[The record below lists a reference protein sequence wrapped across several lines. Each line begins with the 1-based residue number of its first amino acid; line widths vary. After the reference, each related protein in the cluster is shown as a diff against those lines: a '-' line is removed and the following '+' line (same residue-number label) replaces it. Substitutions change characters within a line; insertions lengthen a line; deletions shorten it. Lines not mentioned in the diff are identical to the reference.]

1 MILTR
6 LKEFADTQ
14 MTLPPTMYADVPI
27 RWLIEL
33 DEGGNFTGLTPL
45 GGNDKS
51 DKRGQSFTA
60 PTLVRSSGISPKLL
74 ADNAEYVLGI
84 AREKSKPKRVA
95 DAHSQFK
102 QLVQACAEQT
112 KDESLNVVTN
122 FLDTFDVETLAL
134 PEDFDASMTLSF
146 RVHLPSRSIIPADA
160 RENLRDVEA
169 FWAEYT
175 ATGGAKD
182 DRPIMMCLVTGEER
196 PVEQRLP
203 EKIKG
208 IPDGQT
214 AGTSLVSANAEAFTS
229 YGLANSLTSPI
240 SRDAGEKFAKA
251 INYLINKDDQ
261 HFYMGPLVYIFWLRR
276 GGRLPAI
283 GSLLEPKP
291 QEVKNL
297 LSSAYSGNEARD
309 IKDNTFY
316 ALALSASG
324 GRAVVRDWLETSIP
338 NVEANLK
345 TWFLAQKIVDTYG
358 QEADPLGIYALTAAA
373 YRDVSKEMDPN
384 VPSKLVAAA
393 LKGSRIPPELLVKA
407 VNRNRAAGDVTRP
420 RAALIKLVLSYQ
432 GVAMSDMQSLNP
444 SPPFEPA
451 DNVAYHCGRLLAEL
465 EAAQRAALG
474 DINANLSDRYFG
486 SASSTPSKVFAVLLR
501 GSRAHLGNLRK
512 NRPATQNAIERRLEE
527 IMQNIPTFPNTLT
540 MQQQGLFALGYYHQR
555 ADDRAAAIAAKEA
568 KANKDSEGETHD

>member
-6 LKEFADTQ
+6 LKEFADSQ
-14 MTLPPTMYADVPI
+14 MTLPPSMYGNVPI

-33 DEGGNFTGLTPL
+33 DEQANFKGLTPL

-51 DKRGQSFTA
+51 DKRGQAFIA

-84 AREKSKPKRVA
+84 AREKSKPERVA
-95 DAHSQFK
+95 DAHAQFK
-102 QLVQACAEQT
+102 KLVKSCAQQT
-112 KDESLNVVTN
+112 GDESLSVITK
-122 FLDTFDVETLAL
+122 FLDNLDAKAIDL
-134 PEDFDASMTLSF
+134 PEDFDASMMMSF
-146 RVHLPSRSIIPADA
+146 RVHLSSKSVIPADA
-160 RENLRDVEA
+160 RENLRNIEA

-175 ATGGAKD
+175 ANQEL
-182 DRPIMMCLVTGEER
+182 PIMTCLVTGEER
-196 PVEQRLP
+196 RVEQRLP

-240 SRDAGEKFAKA
+240 SREAGEKFAKA

-261 HFYMGPLVYIFWLRR
+261 HFYMGPLVYIFWLKC

-283 GSLLEPKP
+283 GTLLEPKP

-297 LSSAYSGNEARD
+297 LASAYSANEARA

-338 NVEANLK
+338 VVEANLK
-345 TWFLAQKIVDTYG
+345 RWFLAQQIVDTYG
-358 QEADPLGIYALTAAA
+358 QLSNPLGIRALTYAA
-373 YRDVSKEMDPN
+373 YRDADKEMAPN
-384 VPSKLVAAA
+384 VPSKLINAA
-393 LKGSRIPPELLVKA
+393 LKGERIPPELLVKA
-407 VNRNRAAGDVTRP
+407 VNRNRAEGDVTRP
-420 RAALIKLVLSYQ
+420 RAALIKLVLSYLFFGHK
-432 GVAMSDMQSLNP
+432 GVNMSDMQTLNP

-474 DINANLSDRYFG
+474 DINANLTDRYFG

-512 NRPATQNAIERRLEE
+512 NKPATQNAIERRLED
-527 IMQNIPTFPNTLT
+527 IMRNIPTFPNTLT

-568 KANKDSEGETHD
+568 REAKKRRRK